1 MVRLPLLRID
11 GGIRGGLVPVVV
23 SVLVLALTLI
33 SPAPADAHC
42 PGTAAHD
49 YAYGN
54 QGLGFNVNGVNAQ
67 ISWTKGNVCTSGVSH
82 SVSVCSAGS
91 CTKWAQAGW
100 RYYSGWANPLMYCEW
115 GGGTY
120 KLMDFALSA
129 ATHTYQQRFDAASS
143 EWDCTLDGAVKFSWS
158 LANAGF
164 SLGTYVVAQGE
175 NHQAHV
181 QIGRMAPAKLLF
193 ANLQYRKVSDA
204 SWPAMDIV
212 PRVSGGPYGADEPGV
227 GQLRVWTNA
236 H

>member
-1 MVRLPLLRID
+1 M
-11 GGIRGGLVPVVV
+11 
-23 SVLVLALTLI
+23 S
-33 SPAPADAHC
+33 
-42 PGTAAHD
+42 
-49 YAYGN
+49 
-54 QGLGFNVNGVNAQ
+54 
-67 ISWTKGNVCTSGVSH
+67 
-82 SVSVCSAGS
+82 
-91 CTKWAQAGW
+91 
-100 RYYSGWANPLMYCEW
+100 
-115 GGGTY
+115 
-120 KLMDFALSA
+120 
-129 ATHTYQQRFDAASS
+129 
-143 EWDCTLDGAVKFSWS
+143 DCTLDGAVEFSWS

-181 QIGRMAPAKLLF
+181 QIGRMASAKLLF